1 MSKVQSAIVSLATIH
16 NSERPFARP
25 RLRLWIRLRLAW
37 PLVVLTIAHALHMP
51 RGVSDMTEPEA
62 ESNDEAAIFKRVSIY
77 FTEHNLI
84 VFHQLH
90 SFSIHSAL
98 TL

>member
-1 MSKVQSAIVSLATIH
+1 M
-16 NSERPFARP
+16 
-25 RLRLWIRLRLAW
+25 
-37 PLVVLTIAHALHMP
+37 VVLTIAHALHMP

-62 ESNDEAAIFKRVSIY
+62 ESNAEAAVLKRVLIY

-90 SFSIHSAL
+90 NL
-98 TL
+98 

>member
-1 MSKVQSAIVSLATIH
+1 M
-16 NSERPFARP
+16 
-25 RLRLWIRLRLAW
+25 
-37 PLVVLTIAHALHMP
+37 VVLTIAHALLMP

-62 ESNDEAAIFKRVSIY
+62 ESNAAAAVLKRVLIY

-90 SFSIHSAL
+90 NLSIHSAL
-98 TL
+98 TLIHCACAKQYAVRHLGH